1 MIAVVQRISEGRVT
15 VDNRIIAE
23 CDGKGLLVL
32 LGVAQGDEELDATLL
47 ADKIAKLR
55 IFSDEND
62 KMNLSVTDVE
72 GGIIVV
78 SNFTLLASY
87 RKGNRPDYMNSA
99 DPATAEKL
107 YEFFIEH
114 ISKYTDKVSH
124 GKFGAD
130 MKVSIINDGPVTIP
144 MDSAVL
150 RQPKN
155 SK

>member
-72 GGIIVV
+72 
-78 SNFTLLASY
+78 
-87 RKGNRPDYMNSA
+87 
-99 DPATAEKL
+99 
-107 YEFFIEH
+107 
-114 ISKYTDKVSH
+114 
-124 GKFGAD
+124 
-130 MKVSIINDGPVTIP
+130 
-144 MDSAVL
+144 AV
-150 RQPKN
+150 
-155 SK
+155 